1 MRVLRGRIFCPGGR
15 IIIGWKGWRSMRRTW
30 VRVLLWVC
38 VTLNAAMIF
47 AFSGQ
52 NGETS
57 MSVSDSVV
65 VPVVERVHQA
75 RPDTPQKTLES
86 LYWTLQTVVRKGAHF
101 LEYALLGFLML
112 LLGESCSWR
121 RRGWIAWGGGT
132 LYAITDEVHQL
143 FSDGRSAQATDV
155 LIDSAGVLA
164 GVLAAMLILSLTRRL
179 MEAEHKRRNKHA
191 EHS

>member
-1 MRVLRGRIFCPGGR
+1 MG
-15 IIIGWKGWRSMRRTW
+15 RTW
-30 VRVLLWVC
+30 VRVLLWIC
-38 VTLNAAMIF
+38 VTLNAALIF
-47 AFSGQ
+47 AFSCQ
-52 NGETS
+52 SGEKS
-57 MSVSDSVV
+57 MDASDQVV
-65 VPVVERVHQA
+65 LPFVEWVCHA
-75 RPDTPQKTLES
+75 RPDMPRKTLEG

-121 RRGWIAWGGGT
+121 HRGWIAWGGGT

-164 GVLAAMLILSLTRRL
+164 GVLAAMLTLSLTRRL
-179 MEAEHKRRNKHA
+179 IRGIHKRRK
-191 EHS
+191 

>member
-1 MRVLRGRIFCPGGR
+1 
-15 IIIGWKGWRSMRRTW
+15 MRRTW

-101 LEYALLGFLML
+101 LEYALLGFLVR
-112 LLGESCSWR
+112 LLGDSYAWR
-121 RRGWIAWGGGT
+121 SQGVVGPKAWPGVDCLGRR
-132 LYAITDEVHQL
+132 YPVRR
-143 FSDGRSAQATDV
+143 DGRGAPAVFRWAVGPGDRCA
-155 LIDSAGVLA
+155 D
-164 GVLAAMLILSLTRRL
+164 
-179 MEAEHKRRNKHA
+179 
-191 EHS
+191 

>member
-1 MRVLRGRIFCPGGR
+1 
-15 IIIGWKGWRSMRRTW
+15 MRRTW

-38 VTLNAAMIF
+38 VTLNVAMIF

-101 LEYALLGFLML
+101 LEYALLGSLVR
-112 LLGESCSWR
+112 LLG
-121 RRGWIAWGGGT
+121 
-132 LYAITDEVHQL
+132 
-143 FSDGRSAQATDV
+143 
-155 LIDSAGVLA
+155 
-164 GVLAAMLILSLTRRL
+164 
-179 MEAEHKRRNKHA
+179 
-191 EHS
+191 

>member
-1 MRVLRGRIFCPGGR
+1 
-15 IIIGWKGWRSMRRTW
+15 MRRTW

-101 LEYALLGFLML
+101 MEYALLGFLVR
-112 LLGESCSWR
+112 LLGESYAWR
-121 RRGWIAWGGGT
+121 GRGWIAWGGGT
-132 LYAITDEVHQL
+132 LYAVTDELHQL
-143 FSDGRSAQATDV
+143 FSDGRSAQAADV
-155 LIDSAGVLA
+155 LLDSAGVLS
-164 GVLAAMLILSLTRRL
+164 GVLAAMLALVLARRLIRAEHTRR
-179 MEAEHKRRNKHA
+179 K
-191 EHS
+191 

>member
-15 IIIGWKGWRSMRRTW
+15 IVMSWKGWRSMRRTW

-101 LEYALLGFLML
+101 LEYALLGFLVR
-112 LLGESCSWR
+112 LLGESYTWR
-121 RRGWIAWGGGT
+121 GRGWIAWGGGT
-132 LYAITDEVHQL
+132 LYAVTDEVHQL

-155 LIDSAGVLA
+155 LIDSAGVLS